1 MRIIRKNAMEK
12 EQYIEWVKKRLETT
26 KVEKLALGTDTPDK
40 LKRTAGKG
48 GKLRAFKEVLA
59 YLETH

>member
-1 MRIIRKNAMEK
+1 MEK
-12 EQYIEWVKKRLETT
+12 EQYIEWVEKRLETT

>member
-1 MRIIRKNAMEK
+1 MEAKDKYMEWIRKR
-12 EQYIEWVKKRLETT
+12 IETT
-26 KVEKLALGTDTPDK
+26 RAEKASLGIDTPDK
-40 LKRTAGKG
+40 LKQTAGKG

>member
-1 MRIIRKNAMEK
+1 MEAKDKYMEWIRKR
-12 EQYIEWVKKRLETT
+12 IETT
-26 KVEKLALGTDTPDK
+26 KTEKACLGTDTPDN

>member
-1 MRIIRKNAMEK
+1 MDKEGYII
-12 EQYIEWVKKRLETT
+12 WVKQRIETT
-26 KVEKLALGTDTPDK
+26 KAEKLALGIDTPDK

>member
-1 MRIIRKNAMEK
+1 MEAK
-12 EQYIEWVKKRLETT
+12 DKYIEWVKKRIETT
-26 KVEKLALGTDTPDK
+26 KTEKAALGIDTPDK
-40 LKRTAGKG
+40 LKQTAGKG